1 MTVEVLES
9 PPAHESVMSSADA
22 LLRRPERVLTLEEM
36 FAMRQPAF
44 KTVEEID
51 EHIRRLRDEWD

>member
-1 MTVEVLES
+1 
-9 PPAHESVMSSADA
+9 MSSADA